1 MGISESSTVG
11 HLARF
16 WLILRVSLM
25 TQNGTKMGLF
35 KGLLNAKMQYCI
47 RPGGR
52 LQTSDLLGRS
62 LVDKRPPAVPTVGI
76 SEISHLVHPAPD
88 FGSLPEMGPKMG
100 SKMTQSGTQIETQN
114 GK

>member
-1 MGISESSTVG
+1 
-11 HLARF
+11 
-16 WLILRVSLM
+16 M

-35 KGLLNAKMQYCI
+35 KGLLNAKMQYCM

-100 SKMTQSGTQIETQN
+100 PKMTQSGTQIETQN